1 MPIRLLVNIA
11 WQHLHSPLRHLHECK
26 EQCAAGCPV
35 RAFEEAVAAP
45 VLPSEIA
52 EEKAREERFRALAEQ
67 LNSFSRG
74 E

>member
-1 MPIRLLVNIA
+1 VPSRLLVNIA
-11 WQHLHSPLRHLHECK
+11 WQHLSSPLRHLPECEEK
-26 EQCAAGCPV
+26 CAPGCPV
-35 RAFEEAVAAP
+35 QAFDEAVAAP

-52 EEKAREERFRALAEQ
+52 EEKAREERFQAFADQ

>member
-1 MPIRLLVNIA
+1 VPARLLVNIA
-11 WQHLHSPLRHLHECK
+11 WQHLSSPLRHLPECEEK
-26 EQCAAGCPV
+26 CAPGCPV
-35 RAFEEAVAAP
+35 QAFDEAVAAP

-52 EEKAREERFRALAEQ
+52 EEKAREERFQAFADQ

>member
-1 MPIRLLVNIA
+1 MDD
-11 WQHLHSPLRHLHECK
+11 K
-26 EQCAAGCPV
+26 CATDCPM
-35 RAFEEAVAAP
+35 RTFSEALASP
-45 VLPSEIA
+45 VLASEVA